1 MDVLLIIKA
10 VGALSLIGVV
20 SAVLLG
26 TAAQKF
32 HVDVDRKIQ
41 DVLDALPGA
50 NCGACGN
57 PSCFA
62 AAEGIAEGRLPVTT
76 CVAGGQ
82 EVADAVAATLGEEAC
97 AVTAVVSCRHCGG
110 GTNAKPAYEYGGV
123 RSCNAVSKLAGG
135 SMLCPYGCFG
145 FGDCVRACPFDAMSL
160 DERGLPVIDLAKC
173 TGCGICV
180 TECPRG
186 NSGNLLELVGRT
198 GAIAVRC
205 SSHDKI
211 KTRREYC
218 TKACIACK
226 KCERACPS
234 DAIHVVDM
242 LAVVDYEKCTGCL
255 ACVAVCPQ
263 DCIDVTGRA
272 SGKPASVTDGAAG
285 SFEGFAPT
293 VVVAAVE
300 EADEA

>member
-1 MDVLLIIKA
+1 MDVMLIVKA
-10 VGALSLIGVV
+10 VGALSLIGIV
-20 SAVLLG
+20 SAVLLA

-32 HVDVDRKIQ
+32 HVDVDPMVQRI
-41 DVLDALPGA
+41 LDALPGA

-62 AAEGIAEGRLPVTT
+62 AAEGISEGRLPITS

-82 EVADAVAATLGEEAC
+82 EVADAVAGVMGQDAC
-97 AVTAVVSCRHCGG
+97 AIAAVVSCRHCGG
-110 GTNAKPAYEYGGV
+110 GTNAVKAYEYGGV
-123 RSCNAVSKLAGG
+123 ASCNAVSKLAGG
-135 SMLCPYGCFG
+135 SMLCPNGCFG
-145 FGDCVRACPFDAMSL
+145 YGDCVRACPFDAMSL

-186 NSGNLLELVGRT
+186 RSGNLLELVPDG
-198 GAIAVRC
+198 GAVAVRC
-205 SSHDKI
+205 SSRDKV
-211 KTRREYC
+211 KARREYC
-218 TKACIACK
+218 TMSCIACK

-234 DAIHVVDM
+234 DAIHVIDM

-255 ACVAVCPQ
+255 SCVEVCPQ
-263 DCIDVTGRA
+263 DCIDVTGRT
-272 SGKPASVTDGAAG
+272 SGKAASVTDGASR

-293 VVVAAVE
+293 VAAAAAE
-300 EADEA
+300 EAGEA

>member
-32 HVDVDRKIQ
+32 HVDVDRKVQ

-82 EVADAVAATLGEEAC
+82 EVADAVAAILGEEAC
-97 AVTAVVSCRHCGG
+97 AITAVVSCRHCGG

-186 NSGNLLELVGRT
+186 KSGNLLKLVGRT

-205 SSHDKI
+205 SSRDKI